1 MVPMVLVMVTAQ
13 LAKSGNRGIQ
23 FLALTVKFSDN
34 LENIKNSF
42 VSSEVSA
49 LKFKI
54 LTDFFLNNLDNITF
68 SNSGSR

>member
-1 MVPMVLVMVTAQ
+1 MVLVMATAQ

-23 FLALTVKFSDN
+23 FLALTVKISDN